1 MGGDILFSTVVNII
15 LILRLNAMYGKKA
28 VLVFLLVLFSGEF
41 SLELYVCIKAAISTE
56 REVFPAPVDIWPG
69 CLSNPDTH
77 FTLISWIPTLVIQ
90 FIFFLLTIAKLFED
104 GRWRLSTLKEMKTLS
119 PLFVSFIRD
128 GSVFFFLIFAIVLAS
143 TLLSLLVHGPL
154 LNMAQPWLTAIYSFS
169 VSGLVLN
176 LRQLANRGNMDTVR
190 SSVARRTVPP
200 LVFAHGVSRHSF
212 SQGEAPSEDADDIE
226 LEIAFSAPTE

>member
-176 LRQLANRGNMDTVR
+176 LRQLANRGNMDTRAAVLWL
-190 SSVARRTVPP
+190 VAQSPLWYSPMVYQGTRLAKGRR
-200 LVFAHGVSRHSF
+200 HRR
-212 SQGEAPSEDADDIE
+212 DADDIE
-226 LEIAFSAPTE
+226 LEIAFLCAD